1 MKFCGVCGKPVP
13 ATVAAPEQ
21 ASAIPQPQPQTTVS
35 VPTPA
40 PTPVPVPTPVPTPT
54 PVNSAPTSATNALM
68 NEYYRA
74 AEGQNNAAAAANVQT
89 AVPQPERY
97 SAAVPAM
104 AVKPLKKKSKLLP
117 ACIAVGS
124 AAVVA
129 GTGLIVYNCNKASFI
144 HAAMGDAGYAHAVV
158 MGTLSNSETTKTINS
173 ALQSSGGASLGMIG
187 SSDLSGAGSAL
198 IGSTTMT
205 HDYSAE
211 DLAGMT
217 VEYMTNMVNEALNT
231 SGLEVSLSASAE
243 LDKDFADDLREMA
256 ETSGI
261 SGSDFDKIL
270 KGLQSTK
277 IYAAEKAS
285 GDALEYALA
294 LYDGNTNLGG
304 AQFRYEKDGTAT
316 IIFPEISKN
325 GISIDMPEFSWSDVQ
340 EEMPETYDFTK
351 LLNSINE
358 RTRKVFD
365 SFEYEYESGANK
377 INGVDFNGITIKIE
391 LDMENICELT
401 CAVLEAALDD
411 DDFIE
416 YLAEITYTDKSEIR
430 LGIKTAVE
438 MYEQYTDTGLDSVT
452 GLDSMDALE
461 IEIYMNNNNTI
472 AGASFSSDKDSLLGM
487 DLNLSFISNGV
498 DAAAVI
504 EENGV
509 EYLSYKQDG
518 KSASEGSAK
527 FEIYTGDYNN
537 SSFSINFDYKNVGK
551 MNVFGTPSTKGDF
564 EIYLDSQTAEMLTG
578 GNYEIA
584 KVLGNSKLLLS
595 LAPNGKGAKVTV
607 GAYVEDYG
615 KFTVSVATNEP
626 SGSVAPKPN
635 NSYKLTAFDEL
646 DDEFSEELGQDFMDY
661 IERLNEKGNVIGQVL
676 YPTMSG
682 VIESAKITSAN
693 STAKQ
698 IFDNTQIFLSTMDTR
713 ASGLETDGAVVQIL
727 VQDGKWSVYSVDGE
741 VSWRDGSN
749 HLGSNSQNGSPNS
762 EYVSYMAD
770 AFSDIDN
777 CFISVYLD
785 YGRCAGT
792 VYIEDAKVPNFGL
805 PTLGDFDNYAWDFG
819 GSDTAGKVGSTIV
832 GTCPMLSLSG
842 YYW

>member
-1 MKFCGVCGKPVP
+1 MKFCGICGKPVS
-13 ATVAAPEQ
+13 AKEAAPEQ
-21 ASAIPQPQPQTTVS
+21 ASAIPQPQPQTTAQI
-35 VPTPA
+35 T
-40 PTPVPVPTPVPTPT
+40 T
-54 PVNSAPTSATNALM
+54 PVNPAPTSATNVLM

-74 AEGQNNAAAAANVQT
+74 AEGQNNAAAAANT
-89 AVPQPERY
+89 PSAIPQPERY
-97 SAAVPAM
+97 SAAMPAV

-117 ACIAVGS
+117 ACCIAAGS
-124 AAVVA
+124 AAVIA
-129 GTGLIVYNCNKASFI
+129 GTGLIVYNCNKASFT

-158 MGTLSNSETTKTINS
+158 MGTLTNSETTKTINRT
-173 ALQSSGGASLGMIG
+173 LQSSGSSSMGLIG
-187 SSDLSGAGSAL
+187 SSDMSGAGSAF

-211 DLAGMT
+211 DMAGMT

-243 LDKDFADDLREMA
+243 LDKDFADDLKEMA
-256 ETSGI
+256 EMSGI
-261 SGSDFDKIL
+261 SGSDFDKML

-277 IYAAEKAS
+277 IYAAEKKS

-325 GISIDMPEFSWSDVQ
+325 GISIDMPEFSWSDVKK
-340 EEMPETYDFTK
+340 EMPETYDFTK

-391 LDMENICELT
+391 LDYENICDLT

-416 YLAEITYTDKSEIR
+416 YLAEISYTDKSEIKQD
-430 LGIKTAVE
+430 IKYAVE
-438 MYEQYTDTGLDSVT
+438 IYEQYPGTGADN
-452 GLDSMDALE
+452 MDGLE
-461 IEIYMNNNNTI
+461 IEIYMNNDNTI

-527 FEIYTGDYNN
+527 FEIYTGGYND
-537 SSFSINFDYKNVGK
+537 SSFSINFNYKNVGK
-551 MNVFGTPSTKGDF
+551 MNVFGTPSMKGDF
-564 EIYLDSQTAEMLTG
+564 EIYLDSQTAEMITG

-584 KVLGNSKLLLS
+584 EVLSNSKLLFS

-635 NSYKLTAFDEL
+635 NSYKLTEFDDI
-646 DDEFSEELGQDFMDY
+646 DDEFTEALGQDFMDY
-661 IERLNEKGNVIGQVL
+661 IQRLYDKGNVIGQVL

-682 VIESAKITSAN
+682 MIEDAKITSAN
-693 STAKQ
+693 SAAKQ
-698 IFDNTQIFLSTMDTR
+698 IFDNTQTFLASMDTR

-741 VSWRDGSN
+741 VTWRDGYD
-749 HLGSNSQNGSPNS
+749 HLGSSSPNGSRNS
-762 EYVSYMAD
+762 DYITYISYMAD
-770 AFSDIDN
+770 SFSDMDN
-777 CFISVYLD
+777 GFISVYLH

-792 VYIEDAKVPNFGL
+792 VYIEDAKVPDFEL

-832 GTCPMLSLSG
+832 GTCPMLSR
-842 YYW
+842 YNYW